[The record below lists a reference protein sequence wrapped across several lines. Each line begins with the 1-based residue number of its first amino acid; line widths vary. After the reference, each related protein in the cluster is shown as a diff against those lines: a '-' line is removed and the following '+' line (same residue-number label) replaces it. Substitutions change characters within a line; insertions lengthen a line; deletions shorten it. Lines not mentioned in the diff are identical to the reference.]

1 MESGPLDWDLALEV
15 EIWTSMLVSGPSGY
29 DLGLEARI
37 FASRLG
43 LGSQDRDLRGG
54 MEEEEEEKILFMKCA
69 TKSILQKTLS
79 IWFFKKS
86 TGQFKENKTFKS
98 YLFLYRETTNLACG
112 DTYFSTIPYSPNP

>member
-69 TKSILQKTLS
+69 TKSILQKTLRK
-79 IWFFKKS
+79 WF
-86 TGQFKENKTFKS
+86 
-98 YLFLYRETTNLACG
+98 
-112 DTYFSTIPYSPNP
+112 

>member
-1 MESGPLDWDLALEV
+1 MGSGPLDWDLALEV

-43 LGSQDRDLRGG
+43 LGSQDQDLRGG

-69 TKSILQKTLS
+69 TKVSY
-79 IWFFKKS
+79 KK
-86 TGQFKENKTFKS
+86 
-98 YLFLYRETTNLACG
+98 L
-112 DTYFSTIPYSPNP
+112 

>member
-54 MEEEEEEKILFMKCA
+54 MKEEEEEKILFMKCA
-69 TKSILQKTLS
+69 TK
-79 IWFFKKS
+79 
-86 TGQFKENKTFKS
+86 
-98 YLFLYRETTNLACG
+98 YLTNSLPHFGWNELHEQQHGGAWAAGLC
-112 DTYFSTIPYSPNP
+112 